1 MWRVQPNTG
10 RVERIGGKRVRDLRR
25 GGGTVGRASGKGWA
39 YGFSLGM
46 LSKTAKKLYLG
57 FSFGQIDDG
66 WGFCLG
72 QEPLAMPAE
81 QGIGFEDEER
91 VFPLLNAASE

>member
-1 MWRVQPNTG
+1 MRWW
-10 RVERIGGKRVRDLRR
+10 
-25 GGGTVGRASGKGWA
+25 TVGRASGKGWA
-39 YGFSLGM
+39 YGLSLGI

-72 QEPLAMPAE
+72 QMSWTEMVDSASAYH
-81 QGIGFEDEER
+81 ER
-91 VFPLLNAASE
+91 ETQMCWIVKAQ